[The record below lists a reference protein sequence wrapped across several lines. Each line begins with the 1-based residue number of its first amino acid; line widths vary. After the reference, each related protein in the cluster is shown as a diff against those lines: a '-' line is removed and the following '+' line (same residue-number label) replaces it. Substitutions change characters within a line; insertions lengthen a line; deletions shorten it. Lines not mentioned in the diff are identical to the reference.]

1 MRFGW
6 TFFIGLVPIAGD
18 IIDASLN
25 YLLVVKKARK
35 ADLPDWLITR
45 MLFNNAVSA
54 GVGLVPI
61 VGDLLLAVYK
71 ANSRNAALLD
81 EFLGIRGR
89 EFLKMREAEENGAN
103 SGMAT
108 ADSEQVKPGS
118 GMTPSERGK
127 IARDYPADTSGPLAS
142 SIGAAP
148 MHAKS
153 GLFGRMKDQPT
164 VVSNSGPKGRFVE
177 NMEL

>member
-1 MRFGW
+1 MHFGW
-6 TFFIGLVPIAGD
+6 TFLIGLIPIAGD
-18 IIDASLN
+18 IVDASLN

-35 ADLPDWLITR
+35 AELPDWLVAR

-81 EFLGIRGR
+81 EFLTIRGR
-89 EFLKMREAEENGAN
+89 EFLRMREAEENGAAN

-118 GMTPSERGK
+118 GMTPSEKGT
-127 IARDYPADTSGPLAS
+127 IASAPLAS
-142 SIGAAP
+142 STGAAP
-148 MHAKS
+148 IHANPS
-153 GLFGRMKDQPT
+153 LFGRNQPT
-164 VVSNSGPKGRFVE
+164 VISSSGPKGRFVE
-177 NMEL
+177 NMEF